1 MKEAFLRVQEQL
13 GLSVDEIA
21 ALVGVTRNSVYYQ
34 SRNPRS
40 YNRGFLI
47 RSVLRF
53 VLANPPSAII
63 TLLSQWTTDRP
74 RDREQ
79 VEVLC
84 RIARRHFDREA
95 FPLWESAMR
104 EKHSEFF

>member
-1 MKEAFLRVQEQL
+1 MKEAFLMVQGQL
-13 GLSVDEIA
+13 GLSIDEIA
-21 ALVGVTRNSVYYQ
+21 ALVGISRNSVYYQ

-47 RSVLRF
+47 RSVLKF
-53 VLANPPSAII
+53 LLDNPPRAII
-63 TLLSQWTTDRP
+63 TLLSQWTTEKP

-79 VEVLC
+79 VEILC
-84 RIARRHFDREA
+84 RIARCHFDREA

-104 EKHSEFF
+104 EKHPEFF